1 MRIAA
6 PSSTARNASV
16 TMYPKPTATVMVS
29 TITVIGD
36 MLDRPRP
43 SIDSSGEALSPS
55 PGMISQAA
63 T

>member
-1 MRIAA
+1 ML
-6 PSSTARNASV
+6 
-16 TMYPKPTATVMVS
+16 S

-43 SIDSSGEALSPS
+43 SIDSTGDALSPS
-55 PGMISQAA
+55 PGMISQAE

>member
-1 MRIAA
+1 ML
-6 PSSTARNASV
+6 
-16 TMYPKPTATVMVS
+16 S

-43 SIDSSGEALSPS
+43 SIDSTGEAVSPS
-55 PGMISQAA
+55 PGMISHAV